1 MDLLKVEP
9 FWNDDMFE
17 ESYVS
22 SFTEPEY
29 TIDTPGG
36 GLMEKDSSFN
46 RDEELKLIEEIIS
59 GKEPAVVTTATPDK
73 IETDMIL
80 SLVQPLEDNDEMKKK
95 RAYMNATC
103 PICQN
108 TFFRK
113 YEMMRH
119 LKSTHF
125 QLRPFKCHLCSHGFS
140 RKNHLKTHLTKIH
153 GLGLS
158 AADQKCRRK
167 HSC

>member
-1 MDLLKVEP
+1 MDLLKAEP
-9 FWNDDMFE
+9 FWNDGMFE
-17 ESYVS
+17 ESYVTS
-22 SFTEPEY
+22 YTETDY
-29 TIDTPGG
+29 TMDTPSGD
-36 GLMEKDSSFN
+36 LMEKDSIFN

-59 GKEPAVVTTATPDK
+59 GKEPVSITTETPAMT
-73 IETDMIL
+73 ETDMML
-80 SLVQPLEDNDEMKKK
+80 SLVQSLDDDGMKKK
-95 RAYMNATC
+95 RTYMNATC

-153 GLGLS
+153 GMGLS
-158 AADQKCRRK
+158 AVDQKFRRR